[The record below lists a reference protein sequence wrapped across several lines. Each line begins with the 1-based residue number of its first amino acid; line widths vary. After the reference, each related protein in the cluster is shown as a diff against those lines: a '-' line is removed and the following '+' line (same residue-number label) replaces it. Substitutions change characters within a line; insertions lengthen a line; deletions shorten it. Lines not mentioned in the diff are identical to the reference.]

1 MATDRDRPEPP
12 LLEVR
17 DLEVAYGDLQVLWGV
32 SLEVRAGEVVCL
44 LGPNGA
50 GKSTVLNTVSGLL
63 RARSGAVWLA
73 GERIDQL
80 PTHHIVRKGLA
91 HVLERRR
98 VFPYL
103 SVQNNL
109 DLGAYNPA
117 AKPRRGETRE
127 WVFGLFPILA
137 ERRAQRAGTLSG
149 GEQQQLA
156 IARGLMS
163 RPRLLMIDEPFLG
176 LSPRMI
182 DEILGVVQRINGE
195 GVTVLF
201 IEQDVHLALSICHRG
216 YVLESGRVV
225 LTGSGGELLEDDE
238 LRRVYL
244 GI

>member
-1 MATDRDRPEPP
+1 MATEPNRPEAP
-12 LLEVR
+12 LLEVG

-32 SLEVRAGEVVCL
+32 SLEVREGEVVCL

-63 RARSGAVWLA
+63 RARSGVVRLA

-80 PTHHIVRKGLA
+80 PTHHVVRKGLA

-103 SVQNNL
+103 SVQSNL

-137 ERRAQRAGTLSG
+137 ERRAQLAGTMSG

-176 LSPRMI
+176 LAPRMV
-182 DEILGVVQRINGE
+182 DEILGVIRRINEE

-201 IEQDVHLALSICHRG
+201 IEQDVQLALSVCHRG
-216 YVLESGRVV
+216 YVLESGRVA
-225 LTGSGGELLEDDE
+225 LTGSGRELLEDE
-238 LRRVYL
+238 ALRRIYL
-244 GI
+244 GV

>member
-1 MATDRDRPEPP
+1 MS
-12 LLEVR
+12 
-17 DLEVAYGDLQVLWGV
+17 YGELQVLWGV
-32 SLEVRAGEVVCL
+32 DLQVRRGEIVCI

-50 GKSTVLNTVSGLL
+50 GKSTVLNTISGLI
-63 RARSGAVWLA
+63 RSQRGKILFDGAPI
-73 GERIDQL
+73 ERL
-80 PTHHIVRKGLA
+80 PTHQVVRRGLA

-103 SVQNNL
+103 SVRSNL

-117 AKPRRGETRE
+117 AKLRRDETRE

-137 ERRAQRAGTLSG
+137 QRQAQLAGTMSG

-163 RPRLLMIDEPFLG
+163 RPRLMMIDEPFLG
-176 LSPRMI
+176 LSPHMV
-182 DEILGVVQRINGE
+182 EEMLGVIQRINRE
-195 GVTVLF
+195 GVTVLCV
-201 IEQDVHLALSICHRG
+201 EQDVHLALSVCDRG

-225 LTGSGGELLEDDE
+225 LTGSGKELLADEE
-238 LRRVYL
+238 LRTVYL